1 MRGPLRETYNP
12 KSASLSASS
21 SSSTQQQQ
29 QQQQQISKIPE
40 KIKCVFKIKTKKNH
54 FSFRQLLL
62 NIRPRKTSPIYN
74 QTGGSIR
81 VYSNQHQPYNFK

>member
-29 QQQQQISKIPE
+29 QQQQPQISKIPE
-40 KIKCVFKIKTKKNH
+40 RLKCVFCI
-54 FSFRQLLL
+54 
-62 NIRPRKTSPIYN
+62 
-74 QTGGSIR
+74 
-81 VYSNQHQPYNFK
+81 